1 MFGFTIKN
9 YEKEFETDVLEKRH
23 VFYDIYIKSN
33 DPQEL
38 RNQMSESLSDFDYKI
53 LLNEMSKFEDNE
65 LEETFRGGNAKPIRV
80 LIKSAKD
87 NKKGSKYPLLWKTCL
102 ILGIIALFILLAYY
116 RSYIYGSFTAIAYQ
130 PSNFLTYSTVGLFVL
145 ALIFFMIKKVVPMY
159 VWAKIIGVYDPTE
172 QSANVRI
179 VIAGDCKVKDKDSY
193 AKLESDMTE
202 LYSEIS
208 RIYSNKLDKRQMSS
222 SVSGFIGSGGVNGL
236 TSKLKNIEK
245 ESADLER
252 NFVAGKISEEQYKTL
267 KASIEMK
274 KAQLETLFDLV
285 NG

>member
-116 RSYIYGSFTAIAYQ
+116 SSYIYGSFTAIAYQ

-179 VIAGDCKVKDKDSY
+179 VIAGDCKFKDKDSY

-202 LYSEIS
+202 LYSEVS
-208 RIYSNKLDKRQMSS
+208 RRYSNKLDKRQMSS

>member
-87 NKKGSKYPLLWKTCL
+87 NKKGSRYPLLWKTCL

-172 QSANVRI
+172 ESANVRI
-179 VIAGDCKVKDKDSY
+179 VIAGDCKFKDKDSY

-208 RIYSNKLDKRQMSS
+208 RRYSNKLDKRQMSA

-236 TSKLKNIEK
+236 TSKLKSIEK

-285 NG
+285 NR

>member
-87 NKKGSKYPLLWKTCL
+87 NKKGSRYPLLWKTCL

-179 VIAGDCKVKDKDSY
+179 VIAGDCKFKDKDSY

-202 LYSEIS
+202 LYSEVS
-208 RIYSNKLDKRQMSS
+208 RRYSNKLDKRQMSS

>member
-9 YEKEFETDVLEKRH
+9 YEKEFETDVLEKKH
-23 VFYDIYIKSN
+23 VFYDLYIKSE
-33 DPQEL
+33 DPQQL
-38 RNQMSESLSDFDYKI
+38 RNEMSEAITDFDYKV
-53 LLNEMSKFEDNE
+53 LLNEMSKFEDKE

-102 ILGIIALFILLAYY
+102 ILGIIALVILFASY
-116 RSYIYGSFTAIAYQ
+116 RNYIYNDFTSVSYQ
-130 PSNFLTYSTVGLFVL
+130 PSNFLLYSTIGLFVL
-145 ALIFFMIKKVVPMY
+145 AFIFFMIKKIVPMY
-159 VWAKIIGVYDPTE
+159 LWAKIIGVYDPTE

-179 VIAGDCKVKDKDSY
+179 VIAGDCKFKDKDSY

-202 LYSEIS
+202 LYSELS
-208 RIYSNKLDKRQMSS
+208 RKYGNKLDKRQISQ
-222 SVSGFIGSGGVNGL
+222 SVTSTLGAGSLHNL
-236 TSKLKNIEK
+236 NSKLRDAEK

-252 NFVAGKISEEQYKTL
+252 NFVAGKISEDQYKSL
-267 KASIEMK
+267 KSSIEAK
-274 KAQLETLFDLV
+274 KAQLETLFDLI

>member
-208 RIYSNKLDKRQMSS
+208 RRYSNKLDKRQMSS